1 MYFPSSLYIGEC
13 ALFKE
18 INSYY

>member
-1 MYFPSSLYIGEC
+1 MYFPSSLYLGEC